1 MTPPLPSRRP
11 SASTC
16 RLWSRTGRSVDPKLL
31 PLDHSPAGKTRTV
44 VRFEQSV
51 DLLNLARCS
60 RSHAERGSE
69 RLFRSGSHALRGRR
83 AGRRLVQSGSVRT
96 SLPRGAWERE
106 KMSCVGASTRLLR
119 SGSHALRGSEQTRWG
134 ENPAFWL
141 GEKTMRKTFFVLTSS
156 LALGLLLLLLV
167 LASAGQPAL
176 AAPSSP
182 TTQAVTACTPIGDAR
197 GMSGQT
203 VTVCGRAT
211 MYTGGFYAGSGNA
224 KFYVQDGTGG
234 VQVQMFDENGTPLPT
249 VALGD
254 WVTVTG
260 QIGAYRNEIQLVP
273 ADNPNDVSVTAGA
286 PADVPAPLVKGLG
299 EIGEETEG
307 WLVRVQ
313 GRATRIQEYT
323 YNWEMDLTDGQ
334 HSLLI
339 YVDKNTG
346 ASLSGYQIGYTYVIT
361 GISTQ
366 YDANYQVKPRM
377 QADIA
382 LMPSLLIEKEAPL
395 TVQAGALLTYTI
407 RVSNYTQI
415 SLTNLVVTDRLPITN
430 AVLAYPLDGGT
441 LMPGGVLSWTY
452 SSLADGAAA
461 AFRFVITATGELGDV
476 ISNSRYAVWAAEWVT
491 HETGLP
497 VFTFIGDY
505 LPIYEIQGDGFRSP
519 YTGLLVRTVG
529 IVTGFFE
536 GNSTAYGNFD
546 GFYIQDP
553 NGDGNDATSDGIF
566 VKYATSVN
574 PGVSIGDRVT
584 VTGTVDEF
592 SEWDGP
598 TCSSNECQ
606 TQIYISS
613 AAAVQI
619 NGTGSLSPTVLDPP
633 GDPDAALVYFEAREG
648 MLTTLPLTG
657 AVVGPTS
664 YGTIMVIPGD
674 EGVDRV
680 MRGGPYEGM
689 PFGVRPDERY
699 GSGAPNLIVGSVV
712 TGVNG
717 PLAYTYGNYAVS
729 DQDGYTVV
737 YSQPLPSP
745 VPTWPAPGTDQFSAA
760 TFNTYNF
767 DGEDGNTKLTKVLS
781 TVINLGPPTW
791 LALEEIATL
800 PTCVDI
806 RGNTVTGVISD
817 LVAALAAQGYTYQ
830 YAASHPDVGC
840 HGVAVLW
847 DTARVS
853 QVVTG
858 TYQTCSASGS
868 SSSTAYD
875 HYCDGTGLYPLF
887 SRRPVVVT
895 GTVATD
901 AGPVQMVVIGSHFK
915 SKRGGSSADQRR
927 LEQAQF
933 VAGLVD
939 SFVAE
944 GTANALVM
952 GDLNDFLDSPPLQ
965 ALQASGNLTD
975 TFYLLPSET
984 RYSYIHLGV
993 SQVLD
998 HILVS
1003 PGLLSAVSDISPLHY
1018 NADFPYNPYSGD
1030 GSVVWRTS
1038 DHDPVAAA
1046 FQPAPD
1052 LSRSTKTVTPTG
1064 DVQVGDILTY
1074 TITLSNSGSV
1084 DAHVTLTDT
1093 LPTALWPVQG
1103 WPGLTWSGTVTAGGQ
1118 VTLTLVVQATTTL
1131 TSSVTVSNIV
1141 TIHDGWNAAFDIHS
1155 PETSI
1160 RKPVWR
1166 VYLPLVLKN
1175 P

>member
-1 MTPPLPSRRP
+1 
-11 SASTC
+11 
-16 RLWSRTGRSVDPKLL
+16 
-31 PLDHSPAGKTRTV
+31 
-44 VRFEQSV
+44 
-51 DLLNLARCS
+51 
-60 RSHAERGSE
+60 
-69 RLFRSGSHALRGRR
+69 
-83 AGRRLVQSGSVRT
+83 
-96 SLPRGAWERE
+96 
-106 KMSCVGASTRLLR
+106 
-119 SGSHALRGSEQTRWG
+119 
-134 ENPAFWL
+134 
-141 GEKTMRKTFFVLTSS
+141 MRKTLFAFSAS

-167 LASAGQPAL
+167 LVSAGQPAA
-176 AAPSSP
+176 AAPN
-182 TTQAVTACTPIGDAR
+182 AVTPIYDIQYTTTPGGD
-197 GMSGQT
+197 GTYPSPLVGQV
-203 VTVCGRAT
+203 VTT
-211 MYTGGFYAGSGNA
+211 TGVVYAVYGSGFFIA
-224 KFYVQDGTGG
+224 DDSGPWHGIYVYYPSGTMPQVGDL
-234 VQVQMFDENGTPLPT
+234 VQVQGEVQEYYGLTELGHYATYTVISNGNSLYDPAI
-249 VALGD
+249 VAAAD
-254 WVTVTG
+254 IQYDDSDISEQYESVFVEVHHITVTAEADSHG
-260 QIGAYRNEIQLVP
+260 IWTFTDAGGGAGK
-273 ADNPNDVSVTAGA
+273 ADDWGYHLEPEVGDQYAILRGALAFSYSEFKVMPRDANDVVAASYLGLDKDA
-286 PADVPAPLVKGLG
+286 PTNILPG
-299 EIGEETEG
+299 EPFT
-307 WLVRVQ
+307 
-313 GRATRIQEYT
+313 YT
-323 YNWEMDLTDGQ
+323 LT
-334 HSLLI
+334 
-339 YVDKNTG
+339 VFNN
-346 ASLSGYQIGYTYVIT
+346 T
-361 GISTQ
+361 GISLTQ
-366 YDANYQVKPRM
+366 VVITDAIP
-377 QADIA
+377 
-382 LMPSLLIEKEAPL
+382 
-395 TVQAGALLTYTI
+395 
-407 RVSNYTQI
+407 I
-415 SLTNLVVTDRLPITN
+415 SHAT
-430 AVLAYPLDGGT
+430 LARILDGGT
-441 LMPGGVLSWTY
+441 LMSGDVVSWTAASLPGGGSLSV
-452 SSLADGAAA
+452 
-461 AFRFVITATGELGDV
+461 RFVVTATGAMGDE
-476 ISNSRYAVWAAEWVT
+476 IWNRASAVWAGNWPTPTVAGPLLTV
-491 HETGLP
+491 
-497 VFTFIGDY
+497 IGGY
-505 LPIYEIQGDGFRSP
+505 VPIYRIQGDDFRSP
-519 YTGLLVRTVG
+519 LVGENVKTIG

-536 GNSTAYGNFD
+536 GNSTAHGNFD
-546 GFYIQDP
+546 GFYIQDS

-574 PGVSIGDRVT
+574 PGVSVGDRVT

-598 TCSSNECQ
+598 TCSGTGCQ
-606 TQIYISS
+606 TQIYIPN

-712 TGVNG
+712 TGVDG

-737 YSQPLPSP
+737 YTQPLPSP
-745 VPTWPAPGTDQFSAA
+745 VPAWPAPGTDQFSAA

-767 DGEDGNTKLTKVLS
+767 SFDGEDRDVKLTKVLS

-806 RGNTVTGVISD
+806 RGHTVTGVISD

-858 TYQTCSASGS
+858 TYQTCSSNGS
-868 SSSTAYD
+868 SSAETYD
-875 HYCDGTGLYPLF
+875 DACPDPDEYPLF

-975 TFYLLPSET
+975 TFYLLPSEA

-1038 DHDPVAAA
+1038 DHDPLVAT

-1052 LSRSTKTVTPTG
+1052 LSRSTKTVTPAG

-1093 LPTALWPVQG
+1093 LPAALWPVQG

-1118 VTLTLVVQATTTL
+1118 VTLTLAVQATTAL
-1131 TSSVTVSNIV
+1131 TMNVTVSNIV
-1141 TIHDGWNAAFDIHS
+1141 TIDDGWNAAFDIHS
-1155 PETSI
+1155 PETAI
-1160 RKPVWR
+1160 RAVWR
-1166 VYLPLVLKN
+1166 TYLPLVLKN